1 MVKVKEVEGRLV
13 CTFPER
19 MNTLACQAHGPQL
32 LDEIARAQKPVTF
45 DMKGVISVASS
56 FLRLCLCTLK
66 TLGPE
71 KLVLDNASP
80 EVKKA
85 IMLAKMDSFLIMQ

>member
-1 MVKVKEVEGRLV
+1 MVKVKDVQGRLV

-19 MNTLACQAHGPQL
+19 MDTLACDTHGPQL
-32 LDEIARAQKPVTF
+32 LDEIAQAQKPVTF
-45 DMKGVISVASS
+45 DMKGVIYVASS

-71 KLVLDNASP
+71 KLVLDNTSP

-85 IMLAKMDSFLIMQ
+85 LALAQMDSFLMMR